1 MKKIDKEIQRIMFK
15 TFLQIQKMDEV
26 PFPIKHKMLG
36 AIFKM
41 NPKKW
46 RVIGITEK
54 AVLRFAEYEFKYK
67 SGMKI
72 HRCHIHQRSL
82 RNKALLAKTDWKL
95 DEWWKDFYDKDECI
109 LAISTEN
116 KNKVAPTKKF
126 DVPDNLF
133 RSSGF
138 AYTVKEDETLFL
150 KKIHEELLSK
160 SNKKM
165 GG

>member
-26 PFPIKHKMLG
+26 PFPIKNKMLS

-67 SGMKI
+67 TGLI
-72 HRCHIHQRSL
+72 
-82 RNKALLAKTDWKL
+82 D
-95 DEWWKDFYDKDECI
+95 
-109 LAISTEN
+109 
-116 KNKVAPTKKF
+116 
-126 DVPDNLF
+126 
-133 RSSGF
+133 
-138 AYTVKEDETLFL
+138 
-150 KKIHEELLSK
+150 
-160 SNKKM
+160 
-165 GG
+165 